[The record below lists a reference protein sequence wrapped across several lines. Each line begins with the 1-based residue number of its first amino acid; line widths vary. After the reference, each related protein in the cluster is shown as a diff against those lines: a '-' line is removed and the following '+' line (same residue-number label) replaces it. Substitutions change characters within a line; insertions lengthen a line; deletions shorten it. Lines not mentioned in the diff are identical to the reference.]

1 MDKRFAKVGDIL
13 PAVLK
18 SVGLDRKLKDREVLA
33 EWPNVVG
40 SEIAARTEAIH
51 VDDGVL
57 IVKVEHGMWMQEL
70 HFMERELLGRLRDAV
85 PGVRLMRIRFETKGH

>member
-1 MDKRFAKVGDIL
+1 MSKRFAKVGDIL

-33 EWPNVVG
+33 EWPSAVG
-40 SEIAARTEAIH
+40 AEIAARTEAIH

-70 HFMERELLGRLRDAV
+70 HFMERELLERLRAAV
-85 PGVRLMRIRFETKGH
+85 PGVRLKRIRFETQGH